1 MRGVAY
7 GVAERELLMKMHE
20 QGKPLSVLS
29 RETGIARPVLSRWWM
44 RYRVLGREGLEPL
57 SRRPKRSPD
66 RLTAVLRA
74 QILELRTRGWGP
86 ARIAV
91 ALDVGHSSV
100 HRVLLRHGRNRLREK
115 EKRVFRRYEKSRPGE
130 LVHLDLKY
138 LYRWK
143 NTQREYAFAGV
154 DDFSR
159 EAVAQIRSERTS
171 KDAAD
176 FLERLVAE
184 LPYRVEAVM
193 TDNDLIFTM
202 HYAFHSGRQ
211 TRFQQACR
219 SLGIA
224 HWRARPRHPQSNGKV
239 ERFFRTLDEEC
250 FAVRRPRCS
259 KTRMRVLEEFLLYY
273 NHQRPHLGLHGLTPV
288 ARRQAYFHQAQL

>member
-7 GVAERELLMKMHE
+7 SLAERELLMRMHQ

-44 RYRVLGREGLEPL
+44 RYQEQGRAGLEPRSL
-57 SRRPKRSPD
+57 RPNRSPG
-66 RLTAVLRA
+66 RLALGVRT
-74 QILELRTRGWGP
+74 QILQLRKRGWGP
-86 ARIAV
+86 ARIALV
-91 ALDVGHSSV
+91 LGIGHSSV
-100 HRVLLRHGRNRLREK
+100 HRVLVRHGRNRLRLPEQK
-115 EKRVFRRYEKSRPGE
+115 TIRRYEKSRPGE

-143 NTQREYAFAGV
+143 NSQREYAFAGV

-159 EAVAQIRSERTS
+159 EAVAQIRPDRSS
-171 KDAAD
+171 DDAAA
-176 FLERLVAE
+176 FLERLVAA
-184 LPYRVEAVM
+184 LPYRIEAVM

-202 HYAFHSGRQ
+202 RYAFHSQRQ

-219 SLGIA
+219 SLGIE

-250 FAVRRPRCS
+250 FAVHRPRSS
-259 KTRMRVLEEFLLYY
+259 KTGMRVLDEFLRYY
-273 NHQRPHLGLHGLTPV
+273 NHQRPHLSLHGLTPV
-288 ARRQAYFHQAQL
+288 ERRQAYFQQAQL

>member
-7 GVAERELLMKMHE
+7 GVAERELLMKMHK
-20 QGKPLSVLS
+20 QGKSLSVLS

-44 RYRVLGREGLEPL
+44 RYQQEGRAGLEPR
-57 SRRPKRSPD
+57 SRRPSRSPS
-66 RLTAVLRA
+66 RLAHGMRT
-74 QILELRTRGWGP
+74 QILELRERGWGP
-86 ARIAV
+86 ARIAL
-91 ALDVGHSSV
+91 ALGIGHSSV
-100 HRVLLRHGRNRLREK
+100 HRVLVRHGRNRLRLPERK
-115 EKRVFRRYEKSRPGE
+115 IFQRYEKSRPGE
-130 LVHLDLKY
+130 LVHVDLKY

-143 NTQREYAFAGV
+143 NTQREYAFAAV

-159 EAVAQIRSERTS
+159 EAFAQIRPDRRSS
-171 KDAAD
+171 DAAA

-184 LPYRVEAVM
+184 LPYRIEAVM

-202 HYAFHSGRQ
+202 RYAFHSERR

-219 SLGIA
+219 SLGIE

-250 FAVRRPRCS
+250 FAVHRPRS
-259 KTRMRVLEEFLLYY
+259 SRTRMRVLEDFLRYY
-273 NHQRPHLGLHGLTPV
+273 NHQRPYLSRHGLTPV
-288 ARRQAYFHQAQL
+288 ERRQAYFQQAPL

>member
-7 GVAERELLMKMHE
+7 SLAERELLMKMHQ
-20 QGKPLSVLS
+20 QGKSLSALS

-44 RYRVLGREGLEPL
+44 RYQKQGPAGLEPR
-57 SRRPKRSPD
+57 SRRPNRSPR
-66 RLTAVLRA
+66 RLALDIRTRILQLR
-74 QILELRTRGWGP
+74 RRGWGP
-86 ARIAV
+86 VRIAL
-91 ALDVGHSSV
+91 ALGIGHSSV
-100 HRVLLRHGRNRLREK
+100 HRVLVRQGRNRLRWPEK
-115 EKRVFRRYEKSRPGE
+115 KIIRRYEKSRPGE

-143 NTQREYAFAGV
+143 NSQREYAFAGV

-159 EAVAQIRSERTS
+159 EAVAQIRPERSSE
-171 KDAAD
+171 DAAA
-176 FLERLVAE
+176 FLERLVSE

-202 HYAFHSGRQ
+202 RYAFHSQRQ

-219 SLGIA
+219 SLGIE
-224 HWRARPRHPQSNGKV
+224 HWRVRPRHPQSNGKV

-250 FAVRRPRCS
+250 FAVHRPRSS
-259 KTRMRVLEEFLLYY
+259 KTRMRVLEEFLWYY
-273 NHQRPHLGLHGLTPV
+273 NHKRPHLSLHGLTPV
-288 ARRQAYFHQAQL
+288 ERRQAYFQLAQL

>member
-1 MRGVAY
+1 MRGVAHS
-7 GVAERELLMKMHE
+7 VAERELLMKMHK
-20 QGKPLSVLS
+20 QGKTLSVLS
-29 RETGIARPVLSRWWM
+29 RETGIARPVLSRWWV
-44 RYRVLGREGLEPL
+44 RYQTLGRTGLEPL
-57 SRRPKRSPD
+57 SRRPKRSPGQ
-66 RLTAVLRA
+66 LTLVLQN
-74 QILELRTRGWGP
+74 QILELRNRGWGP
-86 ARIAV
+86 ARIAM
-91 ALDVGHSSV
+91 ALGVGHSSV
-100 HRVLLRHGRNRLREK
+100 HRVLLRHERNRLHQK
-115 EKRVFRRYEKSRPGE
+115 DKRVFRRYEKSRPGE

-143 NTQREYAFAGV
+143 NTRREYAFAGV

-250 FAVRRPRCS
+250 FAVHRPRTS
-259 KTRMRVLEEFLLYY
+259 KTRMRVLDEFLRYY

-288 ARRQAYFHQAQL
+288 ARRQAYFQRTQM

>member
-44 RYRVLGREGLEPL
+44 RYRALGRAGLEPL
-57 SRRPKRSPD
+57 SRRPKRSPC

-74 QILELRTRGWGP
+74 QILELRNRGWGP

-91 ALDVGHSSV
+91 ALEVGHSSV
-100 HRVLLRHGRNRLREK
+100 HRVLLRHGRNRLRQK
-115 EKRVFRRYEKSRPGE
+115 EKRIFRRYEKSRPGE

-143 NTQREYAFAGV
+143 NTPREYAFAGV

-159 EAVAQIRSERTS
+159 EAVAQIRPERTS

-250 FAVRRPRCS
+250 FAVHRPRCS
-259 KTRMRVLEEFLLYY
+259 KTRRQVLEQFLLYY

-288 ARRQAYFHQAQL
+288 ARRQAYFQQAQL